1 MNKAKYTYARKTVD
15 NYYIETKT
23 GRGRGSFWIQREK
36 FSSYKEA
43 KAKYNRYVEEMK
55 QQGGSVIIKKRREKV
70 AAG

>member
-1 MNKAKYTYARKTVD
+1 MKAKYTYERKTVD

-36 FSSYKEA
+36 FSSHKEA
-43 KAKYNRYVEEMK
+43 KAKYNRYLEEMK
-55 QQGGSVIIKKRREKV
+55 KQGGSVIIRKRREKL